1 MSQQA
6 ATLPG
11 TTPPGAHR
19 KTFNDEFQQ
28 QSIEI
33 GERLLALV
41 PELEG
46 VAIIPSWTVPQEH
59 LATGIVIGRD
69 GPLRTPGQN
78 MHMAQ
83 QLHAALRQ
91 QLDNIVRVMAGL
103 NGEAGRLRQEL
114 NGLDASIKQRQ
125 QQLDELNSATTAAR
139 RATGE
144 RD

>member
-1 MSQQA
+1 M
-6 ATLPG
+6 
-11 TTPPGAHR
+11 
-19 KTFNDEFQQ
+19 
-28 QSIEI
+28 
-33 GERLLALV
+33 
-41 PELEG
+41 
-46 VAIIPSWTVPQEH
+46 PQEH